1 MSDYKLLHT
10 GFYQR
15 LSDGAY
21 ISPNAPGNLDWELLQ
36 AWLKAG
42 NTPDTDSSATAIADL
57 KRQRMQ
63 ENNNCAELRF
73 GFMVNAY
80 PPLERESWATLS
92 IDAALLLET
101 QDLLQVPALE
111 IEAIA
116 RSGITEPVALLAEAN
131 RLATTV
137 LGKRDALKLASGQV
151 RGCRNRIEN
160 EITALT
166 TLEAL
171 SAYNVAARWQALE
184 AELA

>member
-1 MSDYKLLHT
+1 VSNYKLLT
-10 GFYQR
+10 SGFYERQ
-15 LSDGAY
+15 SDRAL
-21 ISPNAPGNLDWELLQ
+21 IPANAPGNRDWEELQ

-42 NTPDTDSSATAIADL
+42 NKPTSESGAAAIANL
-57 KRQRMQ
+57 KRQRLQ
-63 ENNNCAELRF
+63 ENNTCAEQRF
-73 GFMVNAY
+73 GAMVNAY
-80 PPLERESWATLS
+80 PPLERESWASLS
-92 IDAALLLET
+92 MDAMLLLET

-111 IEAIA
+111 MEAIA

-151 RGCRNRIEN
+151 RGHRNRIEN

-166 TLEAL
+166 TLAAL
-171 SAYNVAARWQALE
+171 NAYDVVARWQALE